1 MTGLE
6 KIIQEILNESQE
18 TAARTLDEAARQAK
32 EITELAKRQ
41 SEEEKNRILEQAQT
55 EADELLERAKSAAQ
69 LEKRKR
75 ILSAKQEIIQNV
87 IDRTK
92 ESILSLTSEYYF
104 DLILKMAKEH
114 VQPMEGKILFS
125 KTDLNR
131 LPTGFESQLNK
142 AIERKEAVLCVAEE
156 AAEIDGGFILIYGGI
171 EENCSLEAIFE
182 SRREELVDKV
192 HELLFP

>member
-6 KIIQEILNESQE
+6 KIIQEILNEAQE
-18 TAARTLDEAARQAK
+18 TADRTLDEAARQAK

-55 EADELLERAKSAAQ
+55 EADGLLERAKSAAQ

-114 VQPMEGKILFS
+114 AQPMEGKILFS
-125 KTDLNR
+125 MTDLNR
-131 LPTGFESQLNK
+131 LPAGFVLQLNNALEK
-142 AIERKEAVLCVAEE
+142 KGAVLRVAEE

-171 EENCSLEAIFE
+171 EENCSLKAIFE